1 MSALASVALC
11 GGQYETATHATP
23 QNSTD
28 LLLGAAPLNLVA
40 SLDEEALKS
49 PLALRGAILDWASI
63 YMRGSLQGK

>member
-28 LLLGAAPLNLVA
+28 LLLGAAPFDLVA
-40 SLDEEALKS
+40 RLDEEALQR
-49 PLALRGAILDWASI
+49 PLALRGAVLDCTSI
-63 YMRGSLQGK
+63 ET